1 MIFHLHRWNGTKSC
15 PDLQIGRF
23 VFRNAMIEKGRFEKR
38 SEVGHINI
46 RDTHIIIYHL
56 VRIISRGMEMNISRV
71 IAEI

>member
-1 MIFHLHRWNGTKSC
+1 
-15 PDLQIGRF
+15 
-23 VFRNAMIEKGRFEKR
+23 MIEKGRFEKR

-56 VRIISRGMEMNISRV
+56 VRIISRRMEMNISRV